1 MSTSESA
8 ARTGTASGTPSG
20 ATAVVHE
27 SYSFA
32 CMRCGHG
39 WEQSFEIEHRKD
51 ADGHAYVRYVAD
63 GRVVPSPL
71 TRPTCANCDNHVVR
85 IMRPGRVASVRGAS
99 HGLHRVPPAGPL
111 EVPQVPQVPQASQV
125 PAGQMVPEAP
135 GPGAP
140 GLTAGRGHWHL
151 SDLLH
156 HLHLHRRA
164 S

>member
-1 MSTSESA
+1 MSLSEST
-8 ARTGTASGTPSG
+8 ARTALRAG

-39 WEQSFEIEHRKD
+39 WEQSYEIEHHMD
-51 ADGHAYVRYVAD
+51 TDGQEFVLYVAD

-85 IMRPGRVASVRGAS
+85 IMRPGRVASVRGATD
-99 HGLHRVPPAGPL
+99 GIHRVPPAGPL
-111 EVPQVPQVPQASQV
+111 EVPQVP
-125 PAGQMVPEAP
+125 EAP

-140 GLTAGRGHWHL
+140 GLDAGRRHWHL
-151 SDLLH
+151 ADLLH
-156 HLHLHRRA
+156 ALHLHRGA

>member
-1 MSTSESA
+1 MSMSESTV
-8 ARTGTASGTPSG
+8 RTGTRAG

-39 WEQSFEIEHRKD
+39 WEQSYEIEHHTD
-51 ADGHAYVRYVAD
+51 ADGQAYVRYVAD

-71 TRPTCANCDNHVVR
+71 TRPTCAICDNHVVR
-85 IMRPGRVASVRGAS
+85 IMRPGRGASVRGTTY
-99 HGLHRVPPAGPL
+99 GGRRVPPAGPL
-111 EVPQVPQVPQASQV
+111 EVPLVPQVSEAPE
-125 PAGQMVPEAP
+125 VPEAP

-140 GLTAGRGHWHL
+140 GLRAGHRPWHL

-156 HLHLHRRA
+156 ALRLHRRA
-164 S
+164 G